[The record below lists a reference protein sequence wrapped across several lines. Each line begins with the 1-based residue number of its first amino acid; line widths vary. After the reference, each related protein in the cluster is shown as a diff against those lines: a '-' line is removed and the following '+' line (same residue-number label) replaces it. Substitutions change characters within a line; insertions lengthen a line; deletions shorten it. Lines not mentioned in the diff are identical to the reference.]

1 MKKKVI
7 NEFLRPP
14 DLLKREQ
21 RYHYHVQL
29 STFADITFML
39 FYSVFFLVMGVPILP
54 VVSISCL
61 LFLIPLEHYLAHK
74 RLYLQAHLIQVS
86 MFIVLALSGVVVLGW
101 GSGLQYA
108 LISSAVTV
116 QFYMTGRKKYK
127 FSVVI
132 ILTFLLVGLAIYGNH
147 NEPSF
152 FMPTLYL
159 SILYYFNI
167 FIVMM
172 IFIEMTSIVDTLQD
186 YEEEAI
192 KSNLENEKLLH
203 NILPKKVAH
212 ELRETGSV
220 KPARFEDASIMFSDF
235 KGFTNIVASIPT
247 NKLIEELN
255 EIYSQF
261 DDIVESEGVEKI
273 QTVGDGYLAACG
285 LPTLKEDHAQSCVRA
300 ARKMI
305 KFLNKR
311 NETSAIKWKM
321 RIGIHS
327 GPISAG
333 VIGKKKFTYS
343 IFGDTI
349 NTASRIESNGEAG
362 KINISAYTYDL
373 IKDEFSSEYR
383 GKLNAKGKGELD
395 MYFVN

>member
-1 MKKKVI
+1 MKKKII
-7 NEFLRPP
+7 NEFLRPS

-29 STFADITFML
+29 STFPDFIFIL
-39 FYSVFFLVMGVPILP
+39 IYSVYFMVMGVPTLP
-54 VVSISCL
+54 IVGLGCL
-61 LFLIPLEHYLAHK
+61 IFFIPLEHYLAHK
-74 RLYLQAHLIQVS
+74 RTYLQAHLIQVL
-86 MFIVLALSGVVVLGW
+86 MFIVLAISGVVVLGW
-101 GSGLQYA
+101 DSGMQYV
-108 LISSAVTV
+108 LISSAVTI
-116 QFYMTGRKKYK
+116 QFYMTGRKMYK
-127 FSVVI
+127 LSVVI
-132 ILTFLLVGLAIYGNH
+132 ILTFLLIALAIYSDYNG
-147 NEPSF
+147 PSF
-152 FMPTLYL
+152 LMPSPYL
-159 SILYYFNI
+159 DILRYFNI
-167 FIVMM
+167 LIVML
-172 IFIEMTSIVDTLQD
+172 IFVEMTNIVDTLQD
-186 YEEEAI
+186 FEEEAI

-203 NILPKKVAH
+203 NILPKKVAQ
-212 ELRETGSV
+212 ELRETGRV
-220 KPARFEDASIMFSDF
+220 KPARFEDVSIMFSDF

-247 NKLIEELN
+247 KKLIEELN
-255 EIYSQF
+255 EIFSQF

-285 LPTLKEDHAQSCVRA
+285 LPTVKGDHAQRCVRA

-305 KFLNKR
+305 EFLNKR

-333 VIGKKKFTYS
+333 VIGKKKFAYN

-362 KINISAYTYDL
+362 KINVSAYTYDL
-373 IKDEFSSEYR
+373 IKDEFPSEYR

-395 MYFVN
+395 MYFVK